1 MTILP
6 GTRRGA
12 RLGRT
17 TFFLLTMGVCGL
29 LFFAS
34 LVGLLAPVESLAGT
48 PLNFLSGLLNRAALA
63 ITNGSA
69 DFAELQSLRQRNADL
84 EAALARL
91 QPELVEAREIQSDY
105 NRLAELFNYAS
116 RRADQQVLAADVIGG
131 DANSLLR
138 SSTIILNKGA
148 RDGVAAGMPVVTGE
162 GLVGRVTRVS
172 ASAAQVLLITSP
184 ASSVSARIQTTRIAG
199 SVRGD
204 VNAALSMDLI
214 PLGSL
219 VQEGDIVITS
229 GLGGNFPA
237 DITIGQVSSVRQEE
251 LFQSAQVRSLVN
263 FDVLEIVLVITNFQP
278 VDLSVFDEPGTQP

>member
-1 MTILP
+1 
-6 GTRRGA
+6 
-12 RLGRT
+12 
-17 TFFLLTMGVCGL
+17 
-29 LFFAS
+29 
-34 LVGLLAPVESLAGT
+34 
-48 PLNFLSGLLNRAALA
+48 
-63 ITNGSA
+63 
-69 DFAELQSLRQRNADL
+69 
-84 EAALARL
+84 
-91 QPELVEAREIQSDY
+91 
-105 NRLAELFNYAS
+105 
-116 RRADQQVLAADVIGG
+116 
-131 DANSLLR
+131 
-138 SSTIILNKGA
+138 
-148 RDGVAAGMPVVTGE
+148 
-162 GLVGRVTRVS
+162 
-172 ASAAQVLLITSP
+172 
-184 ASSVSARIQTTRIAG
+184 VSARIQTTRIAG